1 MDLLNLNLNKT
12 GDSKKLS
19 IQGQTKHFDVFR
31 IPLEKLIYN
40 KKNGRIATY
49 VSQYLD
55 EGNQFPSEKDIFNEI
70 IEEYIVKSNP
80 DALSKTK
87 QNIRLLSQTEPAVVL
102 SDGIVVDGNRRFTSL
117 RQLSREGAGTQFNY
131 LEAVILDRSKY
142 SEKDIKRLELNLQH
156 AVESRVDYNPID
168 RLVDIYRDLIENGG
182 VFTSEEYML
191 ETQMS
196 SKKIKEEIEVA
207 KLMIQ
212 YLEYIKKPLK
222 FHVAR
227 EQKID
232 GPLREVYSI
241 LKSPKI
247 DSNKI
252 SDIRDFLFTNIISLN
267 GDVTRRIRALKAV
280 FEDRN
285 LANQILSKIDEL
297 ELLDDVEDSLEI
309 NSQTETVE
317 LDKNICDKITDITE
331 TYVERKKIQN
341 AKNQPLEI
349 LNKAFRQ
356 LQEIDRDL
364 VIRLNTQQRDE
375 FQNLLR
381 AVEKYVEE
389 LGDI

>member
-40 KKNGRIATY
+40 RKNGRIATY

-156 AVESRVDYNPID
+156 AIESRVDYNPID

-297 ELLDDVEDSLEI
+297 ELLDNVEDSLEI

-317 LDKNICDKITDITE
+317 LDKSICDKITDITE

>member
-156 AVESRVDYNPID
+156 AIESRVDYNPID

-182 VFTSEEYML
+182 VFTPEEYML

-247 DSNKI
+247 DSNKM
-252 SDIRDFLFTNIISLN
+252 SDIRDYLFTNIISLN

-317 LDKNICDKITDITE
+317 LDKSICDKITDITE

>member
-1 MDLLNLNLNKT
+1 MNLFSLNLEQT
-12 GDSKKLS
+12 GETKSIP
-19 IQGQTKHFDVFR
+19 IQGRKRVLDVYH
-31 IPLEKLIYN
+31 IPIELLTYN
-40 KKNGRIATY
+40 MKNGRIATY
-49 VSQYLD
+49 VSQYYD
-55 EGNQFPSEKDIFNEI
+55 EGQKFPEERDEFNNI
-70 IEEYIVKSNP
+70 IEKYIVNSNP
-80 DALSKTK
+80 KSLSDTK
-87 QNIRLLSQTEPAVVL
+87 QNIRILSQTEPAVVL
-102 SDGIVVDGNRRFTSL
+102 SNGIVVDGNRRFTSL
-117 RQLSREGAGTQFNY
+117 RQLSREGVGAEFNY
-131 LEAVILDRSKY
+131 LLAVILDGDRY

-156 AVESRVDYNPID
+156 AVEARVDYNPID
-168 RLVDIYRDLIENGG
+168 RLVDIYRDLIENNGI
-182 VFTSEEYML
+182 FTPEEYSR
-191 ETQMS
+191 ETNMKP
-196 SKKIKEEIEVA
+196 KKVQEEMEIA
-207 KLMIQ
+207 KLLIQ

-232 GPLREVYSI
+232 GPLREVYKI

-247 DSNKI
+247 DSSKI
-252 SDIRDFLFTNIISLN
+252 TDIRDYLFTCIISLD
-267 GDVTRRIRALKAV
+267 GDVTRKIRELKLV
-280 FEDRN
+280 LEDRH
-285 LANQILSKIDEL
+285 LANRIMDKIDDL
-297 ELLDDVEDSLEI
+297 ELLDNAEESLEI

>member
-40 KKNGRIATY
+40 RKNGRIATY

-156 AVESRVDYNPID
+156 AIESRVDYNPID

-252 SDIRDFLFTNIISLN
+252 SDIRDFLFANIISLN
-267 GDVTRRIRALKAV
+267 GDVTRALKAV

-297 ELLDDVEDSLEI
+297 ELLDNVEDSLEI

-317 LDKNICDKITDITE
+317 LDKSICDKITDITE

>member
-87 QNIRLLSQTEPAVVL
+87 QNIRLLTQTEPAVVL

-156 AVESRVDYNPID
+156 AIESRVDYNPID

-252 SDIRDFLFTNIISLN
+252 SDICDFLFANIISLN

-356 LQEIDRDL
+356 LQEIDKDL

>member
-1 MDLLNLNLNKT
+1 
-12 GDSKKLS
+12 
-19 IQGQTKHFDVFR
+19 
-31 IPLEKLIYN
+31 
-40 KKNGRIATY
+40 
-49 VSQYLD
+49 
-55 EGNQFPSEKDIFNEI
+55 
-70 IEEYIVKSNP
+70 
-80 DALSKTK
+80 
-87 QNIRLLSQTEPAVVL
+87 
-102 SDGIVVDGNRRFTSL
+102 
-117 RQLSREGAGTQFNY
+117 
-131 LEAVILDRSKY
+131 
-142 SEKDIKRLELNLQH
+142 
-156 AVESRVDYNPID
+156 
-168 RLVDIYRDLIENGG
+168 
-182 VFTSEEYML
+182 ML

>member
-102 SDGIVVDGNRRFTSL
+102 SDGIVVDGNRLFTSL